1 MSFPVCQEINKSS
14 FFFQFQPENWLTISS
29 FLSIQCDHV
38 SHWHDSQE
46 GLVKTSGQDKEGTES
61 CSALKKRTGLWHDLL
76 KWLSINF
83 GQRGSTRNKTQGCPT
98 ILSDL
103 REKNYFYNIG
113 PSSPLI
119 LIPYN
124 IHCGKLNTR
133 ILSIGWY
140 YYYWDTD
147 HYLKEI
153 RFCSKIVL
161 SLNRLL

>member
-1 MSFPVCQEINKSS
+1 MAIISVQTWSWMPFQRQLNRSQNEKIRGYFYRLHVLLQLLKKHMHRNYSRDELSSMSGNKKIKL
-14 FFFQFQPENWLTISS
+14 FFQFQPENWLTISS

-46 GLVKTSGQDKEGTES
+46 GLVKTSGQEKEGTES

-103 REKNYFYNIG
+103 REKNY
-113 PSSPLI
+113 
-119 LIPYN
+119 
-124 IHCGKLNTR
+124 
-133 ILSIGWY
+133 
-140 YYYWDTD
+140 
-147 HYLKEI
+147 
-153 RFCSKIVL
+153 VL
-161 SLNRLL
+161 L